1 VRTVP
6 LAASARFLK
15 DASGA
20 SGAVGFLLPLVV
32 PPRLPGSAP
41 EQIPTYAFACESR
54 NSPKQVKPTI
64 TASMKYCEREAL
76 RTLS

>member
-1 VRTVP
+1 VRAVP

-32 PPRLPGSAP
+32 PPRLPAGAK
-41 EQIPTYAFACESR
+41 QTPTYAFACESR